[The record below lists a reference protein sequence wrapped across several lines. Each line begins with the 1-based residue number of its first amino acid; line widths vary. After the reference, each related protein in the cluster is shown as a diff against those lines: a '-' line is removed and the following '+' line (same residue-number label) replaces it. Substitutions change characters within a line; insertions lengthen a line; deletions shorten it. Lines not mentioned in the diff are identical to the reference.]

1 MGAEGWQ
8 KVERCRQ
15 HYQSVYERNLT
26 ELSEGLALDKCLHH
40 FLEQRL
46 AGKHK
51 NLSVVDRAQGL
62 APASFWFDVDAV
74 AQSELASLALSH
86 ALHSDN
92 AASVELL
99 LHLGSPRRRL
109 PNSDWSGSPAWARTR
124 TQSPSKAKS
133 IKVVFD

>member
-15 HYQSVYERNLT
+15 HYQSVYELNLT
-26 ELSEGLALDKCLHH
+26 ELRKGRALDECLHH

-92 AASVELL
+92 AVSVELL

-109 PNSDWSGSPAWARTR
+109 PNSDWSGSPAWAQSRAK
-124 TQSPSKAKS
+124 SPSKPKIDKS
-133 IKVVFD
+133 CF